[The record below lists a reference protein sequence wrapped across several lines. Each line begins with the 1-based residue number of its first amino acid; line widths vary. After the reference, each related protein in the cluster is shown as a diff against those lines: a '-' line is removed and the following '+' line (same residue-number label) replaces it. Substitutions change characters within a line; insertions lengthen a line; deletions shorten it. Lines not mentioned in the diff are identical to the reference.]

1 MRGRDRPVLTI
12 EALTLGYGGK
22 VVVADAAFV
31 LEDGQ
36 IGSLLGPSGCGKS
49 TLLRGIAGFER
60 PMTGAVTVDGRT
72 LSTPG
77 SWVEPEDRRIG
88 MVFQDVALFPHLD
101 VGRNI
106 SFGLRGAGRTAQRRR
121 VKELLEL
128 FGLEGYE
135 DRMPHSLSGG
145 EQQRIAVARAMAP
158 KPKLLLMDEAF
169 SSLDAELRQTLV
181 PEVRRILKRENMSA
195 LLVTHDHEEAFAMA
209 DRVGVM
215 NAGRILQWDEPY
227 VLYHLP
233 NSKFV
238 AQFVGEGQ
246 LIEAVAIDGA
256 KLQSVLGTHTVHPGH
271 DVAIGNSVEILVRPD
286 DIVHD
291 RASELTGRVV
301 DISFRGSHY
310 QYLTE
315 MDNGERLWCIA
326 ESHSRFE
333 TGDRIELL
341 PKLEHLVVFD
351 EAGTGTSYDSTLD
364 TLLMSLSVNPFV

>member
-1 MRGRDRPVLTI
+1 MLTV

-22 VVVADAAFV
+22 VVVADAAFI
-31 LEDGQ
+31 LENGQ

-49 TLLRGIAGFER
+49 TLLRGIAGFEK
-60 PMTGAVTVDGRT
+60 PMTGSVTVDGQT

-77 SWVEPEDRRIG
+77 ALVEPEDRRIG

-106 SFGLRGAGRTAQRRR
+106 AFGLREATRTEQRRR

-158 KPKLLLMDEAF
+158 KPRLLLMDEAF

-195 LLVTHDHEEAFAMA
+195 LLVTHDHGEAFAMA

-215 NAGRILQWDEPY
+215 NGGRVQQWDEPY
-227 VLYHLP
+227 ALYHLP

-246 LIEAVAIDGA
+246 LIEAVAIDGT
-256 KLQSVLGTHTVHPGH
+256 KLRSVLGIHTVYPGH
-271 DVAIGNSVEILVRPD
+271 DVATGSSVEILVRPD
-286 DIVHD
+286 DILHD
-291 RASELTGRVV
+291 HTSELSGKVV
-301 DISFRGSHY
+301 DISFRGSHH

-315 MDNGERLWCIA
+315 MDNGECLWCIA
-326 ESHSRFE
+326 ESHRRFE
-333 TGDRIELL
+333 AGDRIELL
-341 PKLEHLVVFD
+341 PRLEHLVVFD
-351 EAGTGTSYDSTLD
+351 EEGRGTAYDSTLD
-364 TLLMSLSVNPFV
+364 TLLKSLSVNPLI

>member
-1 MRGRDRPVLTI
+1 MLTI

-22 VVVADAAFV
+22 AVVADAAFV

-49 TLLRGIAGFER
+49 TLLRCIAGFEK
-60 PMTGAVTVDGRT
+60 PMTGAVTVDGRM
-72 LSTPG
+72 LSTPE
-77 SWVEPEDRRIG
+77 SSVEPEDRRIG
-88 MVFQDVALFPHLD
+88 LVFQDVALFPHLD

-106 SFGLRGAGRTAQRRR
+106 SFGLRGASATAQRRR
-121 VKELLEL
+121 VRELLEL

-233 NSKFV
+233 SSKFV

-246 LIEAVAIDGA
+246 LIEAVAVDGA
-256 KLQSVLGTHTVHPGH
+256 KLRSVLGIHTVHPGH
-271 DVAIGNSVEILVRPD
+271 DVAIGSGVEILVRPD

-291 RASELTGRVV
+291 RASELSGQIVE
-301 DISFRGSHY
+301 ISFRGSHC

-315 MDNGERLWCIA
+315 LDNGERLWCIA
-326 ESHSRFE
+326 DSHSRLE

-351 EAGTGTSYDSTLD
+351 HEGSGTAYDSTLD
-364 TLLMSLSVNPFV
+364 TLLKSLSVNPLL

>member
-1 MRGRDRPVLTI
+1 MLKI

-31 LEDGQ
+31 LESGQ

-49 TLLRGIAGFER
+49 TLLRAIAGFER

-72 LSTPG
+72 LSTPET
-77 SWVEPEDRRIG
+77 SVEPEHRRIG

-101 VGRNI
+101 VGDNI
-106 SFGLRGAGRTAQRRR
+106 SFGLRGAAGAERRRR

-128 FGLEGYE
+128 FGLGGYE

-145 EQQRIAVARAMAP
+145 ERQRIAVARAMAP
-158 KPKLLLMDEAF
+158 RPKLLLMDEAF

-181 PEVRRILKRENMSA
+181 PEVGRILRRENMSA
-195 LLVTHDHEEAFAMA
+195 LLVTHDHEEAFAIA

-215 NAGRILQWDEPY
+215 NAGRIRQWDEPY

-246 LIEAVAIDGA
+246 LIEATAIDGA
-256 KLQSVLGTHTVHPGH
+256 KLRSVLGTHTVHPGH
-271 DVAIGNSVEILVRPD
+271 DVEIGSSVEILVRPD

-291 RASELTGRVV
+291 HASELSGQVV
-301 DISFRGSHY
+301 EISFRGSHY

-315 MDNGERLWCIA
+315 MENGERIWCIA
-326 ESHSRFE
+326 ESHNRFAI
-333 TGDRIELL
+333 GDRIELL

-351 EAGTGTSYDSTLD
+351 GEGTGTAYDSTLD
-364 TLLMSLSVNPFV
+364 TLLKSLSVNPLL

>member
-1 MRGRDRPVLTI
+1 MLTI

-22 VVVADAAFV
+22 VVVADATFV
-31 LEDGQ
+31 LETGQ

-49 TLLRGIAGFER
+49 TLLRAIAGFEK
-60 PMTGAVTVDGRT
+60 PMIGTVTVDGRT
-72 LSTPG
+72 LSTPE
-77 SWVEPEDRRIG
+77 SLVEPEHRQIG
-88 MVFQDVALFPHLD
+88 MVFQDIALFPHLD
-101 VGRNI
+101 VGDNI
-106 SFGLRGAGRTAQRRR
+106 SFGLRGATRTVQRGR

-128 FGLEGYE
+128 FGLDGYE

-158 KPKLLLMDEAF
+158 RPKLLLMDEAF

-215 NAGRILQWDEPY
+215 NAGRIQQWDEPY

-246 LIEAVAIDGA
+246 LIEATAIDQA
-256 KLQSVLGTHTVHPGH
+256 KLRSVLGVHTVHPGH
-271 DVAIGNSVEILVRPD
+271 DIAIGSSVEILVRPD

-291 RASELTGRVV
+291 HASELSGQIVE
-301 DISFRGSHY
+301 ISFRGSHC

-315 MDNGERLWCIA
+315 MENGEHLWCIA
-326 ESHSRFE
+326 ESHNRFE
-333 TGDRIELL
+333 IGDRIELL

-351 EAGTGTSYDSTLD
+351 DEGTGTAHDSTLD
-364 TLLMSLSVNPFV
+364 TFLRTMSVNPFL